1 MIIACR
7 KFSFPSDLWWGSWR
21 TWNATVVVVARHR
34 RFSFLLER
42 LRHGILSVPMCAKKS
57 VAQVGVDSFDRRC
70 TRGISVYILVTFWQ
84 RPNKL
89 DRLSIDVSKR
99 SKVFHSLLNEFSV
112 SRVISCHEN
121 LLAKIAT
128 SLRIKAGS
136 WSERVFES

>member
-1 MIIACR
+1 M
-7 KFSFPSDLWWGSWR
+7 
-21 TWNATVVVVARHR
+21 
-34 RFSFLLER
+34 
-42 LRHGILSVPMCAKKS
+42 PMRAKKR

-84 RPNKL
+84 RPNKR
-89 DRLSIDVSKR
+89 DRLSIDASKR